1 MRLKTLALSLLT
13 LLSAGTAVADDR
25 FANVKMTVQPL
36 NGSVHMMVGSGGNI
50 GVSAGEDGI
59 LMIDDQ
65 YAPLAEK
72 IAAAL
77 NQLGSDK
84 PRYIINTHYHGDHT
98 GSNAFFQSHKSS
110 TVFAHE
116 NVRIRLASGEDV
128 NPKTLPVVTYQDGIK
143 FHFNNETIHVKHFP
157 MAHTDGDS
165 IVWFENAD
173 VLHAGDLMFK
183 DWFPYIDL
191 GAGGNVQGYIDA
203 ASAMIEMID
212 GDTQI
217 IPGHGSLANRSDLM
231 RFRDMI
237 VETYAY
243 VQAQKSAGLSEDEAV
258 AKGLE
263 DKWKDWAWRFITEER
278 WIRTLYK

>member
-1 MRLKTLALSLLT
+1 
-13 LLSAGTAVADDR
+13 
-25 FANVKMTVQPL
+25 
-36 NGSVHMMVGSGGNI
+36 
-50 GVSAGEDGI
+50 
-59 LMIDDQ
+59 
-65 YAPLAEK
+65 
-72 IAAAL
+72 
-77 NQLGSDK
+77 
-84 PRYIINTHYHGDHT
+84 
-98 GSNAFFQSHKSS
+98 
-110 TVFAHE
+110 
-116 NVRIRLASGEDV
+116 
-128 NPKTLPVVTYQDGIK
+128 
-143 FHFNNETIHVKHFP
+143 

-203 ASAMIEMID
+203 VSAMIEMID